1 VPSPESF
8 DIKGMTGFTH
18 DQFDKLQAI
27 NTEDWRREIL
37 QQDELFMKLYSHL
50 PKELVFQRELLVSRI
65 RADDLK
71 IAF

>member
-1 VPSPESF
+1 LQL